1 MPTGHIMM
9 AMTLDGFVARKD
21 HALDWLMKL
30 DTEGEDH
37 GFTEFQG
44 SIDVIVMGTGSYKTI
59 LGFDEWVYQ
68 KPVVVLSKSLTDSDV
83 PGHLKE

>member
-30 DTEGEDH
+30 DTEGEKH
-37 GFTEFQG
+37 
-44 SIDVIVMGTGSYKTI
+44 
-59 LGFDEWVYQ
+59 
-68 KPVVVLSKSLTDSDV
+68 VL
-83 PGHLKE
+83 